1 MCVLLRETE
10 RKRPPD
16 FINSRAKGRVSTNSQ
31 LGGIFVEQRRNSL
44 MMKGTSKQRALWATS
59 NTYPPGFSRLRT

>member
-44 MMKGTSKQRALWATS
+44 MMKGTSKQRAL
-59 NTYPPGFSRLRT
+59 